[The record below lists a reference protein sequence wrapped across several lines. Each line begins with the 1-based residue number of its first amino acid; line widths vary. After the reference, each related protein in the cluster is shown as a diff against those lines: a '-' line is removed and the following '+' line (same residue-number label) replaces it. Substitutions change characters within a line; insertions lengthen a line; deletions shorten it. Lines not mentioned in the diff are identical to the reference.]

1 MVAMY
6 ASAER
11 TTSQLQS
18 THPAAAGPRPAS
30 RMTLRRAARPSQVPP
45 PSAVQL
51 KLATGPVDDPLEHQ
65 ADRAADQVMRMP
77 DAQLSIATA
86 PLQIS
91 RKCAACEEHEEH
103 TCESCEEEAK
113 GEQKRLRM
121 KPAGSGVPAPDE
133 APPIV
138 EEVLREPGQPLDA
151 ATRTFFELRF
161 EHDFS
166 GVRVHTDENAAE
178 SAQAVGARAYTVGT
192 HIAFAASNFAP
203 STDYGRR
210 LVAHELAHVVQQG
223 GRAKAVQRDIDR
235 RWVNDVTAARYRG
248 KVMADRIHHHG
259 LLSKEARAKIHSEL
273 DYFQGA
279 ARESYIDIV
288 QPALRAV
295 KSDLDLRPK
304 PPEPPPAS
312 KDKEPSPSEKKDEP
326 PVCKPL
332 PAAGSGKKCKFFTYD
347 STLGGPL
354 GTLWEAAALADAA
367 ARPATYVIPSGDSM
381 EVLLET
387 LLSTY
392 ATKDCDC
399 TDEIQFWS
407 HGSHGNGAFISG
419 AKKGGTD
426 EIEAKDFDIPGLDK
440 YGDDRSQPGY
450 QEWESTL
457 TPFQRRLMLVRRTIC
472 DSDSTV
478 YYRSCEAFQGEE
490 GQKFAKASS
499 RFWRCDVSG
508 HTKSIGLSQP
518 GKHTLSVCQAPDW
531 PVSEG
536 ADEEG
541 KKGKEKLRNVK
552 PE

>member
-1 MVAMY
+1 MY

-11 TTSQLQS
+11 TTSQPQS
-18 THPAAAGPRPAS
+18 THRAVAGPRPAS
-30 RMTLRRAARPSQVPP
+30 RTTLRRTAGTAQVPRPSVI
-45 PSAVQL
+45 QL
-51 KLATGPVDDPLEHQ
+51 KLATGPVDDPLEHE

-77 DAQLSIATA
+77 NAELSIAAA

-91 RKCAACEEHEEH
+91 RKCAACEEHEDH
-103 TCESCEEEAK
+103 KCESCEEEAK

-138 EEVLREPGQPLDA
+138 EEMLREPGQPLDA

-161 EHDFS
+161 GHDFS

-203 STDYGRR
+203 STDHGRR

-223 GRAKAVQRDIDR
+223 GHAKAVQRDIDR

-259 LLSKEARAKIHSEL
+259 LLSKEARAKIHREM

-279 ARESYIDIV
+279 AHESYIDVV

-304 PPEPPPAS
+304 PAEPTPPSKEKEAPE
-312 KDKEPSPSEKKDEP
+312 KQEQP

-347 STLGGPL
+347 STLGGAL
-354 GTLWEAAALADAA
+354 GSLWEAAALADAA

-381 EVLLET
+381 EELLET

-392 ATKDCDC
+392 ASEDCDC

-419 AKKGGTD
+419 AKKGGTE
-426 EIEAKDFDIPGLDK
+426 EITAASFDSPGLDK

-450 QEWESTL
+450 QEWESKLST
-457 TPFQRRLMLVRRTIC
+457 FQRRLMLVRRTIC

-508 HTKSIGLSQP
+508 HTKSIGLTQP
-518 GKHTLSVCQAPDW
+518 GKHTISVCQEPDW

-536 ADEEG
+536 ADEET
-541 KKGKEKLRNVK
+541 KKDKEKLHNVK

>member
-1 MVAMY
+1 MVAMF

-11 TTSQLQS
+11 AASQLQS
-18 THPAAAGPRPAS
+18 THRAAAGSRPPS
-30 RMTLRRAARPSQVPP
+30 RSALRRAASQAPRPSV
-45 PSAVQL
+45 VQL
-51 KLATGPVDDPLEHQ
+51 KLATGPVDDPLEHE

-77 DAQLSIATA
+77 DAELSIAAA
-86 PLQIS
+86 PLHIS
-91 RKCAACEEHEEH
+91 RKCAGCEEHEGH
-103 TCESCEEEAK
+103 KCQSCEEEARGQQK
-113 GEQKRLRM
+113 GLQM
-121 KPAGSGVPAPDE
+121 KPAGHAGPAPE

-138 EEVLREPGQPLDA
+138 EEVLRDPGQPLDV
-151 ATRTFFELRF
+151 ATRAFFELRF
-161 EHDFS
+161 GHDFS
-166 GVRVHTDENAAE
+166 GVRIHTDENAAE
-178 SAQAVGARAYTVGT
+178 SARAVGARAYTVGP
-192 HIAFAASNFAP
+192 HIAFAASSFAP
-203 STDYGRR
+203 STDHGRR
-210 LVAHELAHVVQQG
+210 LVAHELAHVVQQQG
-223 GRAKAVQRDIDR
+223 GRARAVQRDIDR

-259 LLSKEARAKIHSEL
+259 LLSKEARAKIHSEM

-279 ARESYIDIV
+279 ARESYVDIV
-288 QPALRAV
+288 QPALRAL

-304 PPEPPPAS
+304 PAAPSTPKEKETPAPET
-312 KDKEPSPSEKKDEP
+312 KEQP

-347 STLGGPL
+347 STLGGAL
-354 GTLWEAAALADAA
+354 GSLWKAAAFADAA

-381 EVLLET
+381 EELLET

-392 ATKDCDC
+392 ASKDCDC

-450 QEWESTL
+450 QEWESKL

-518 GKHTLSVCQAPDW
+518 GKHTLSVCQEPDW

-536 ADEEG
+536 ADEET

>member
-1 MVAMY
+1 
-6 ASAER
+6 
-11 TTSQLQS
+11 
-18 THPAAAGPRPAS
+18 
-30 RMTLRRAARPSQVPP
+30 
-45 PSAVQL
+45 
-51 KLATGPVDDPLEHQ
+51 
-65 ADRAADQVMRMP
+65 MRMP
-77 DAQLSIATA
+77 NAELSIAAA

-91 RKCAACEEHEEH
+91 RKCAACEEHEDH
-103 TCESCEEEAK
+103 KCESCEEEAK

-161 EHDFS
+161 GHDFS

-203 STDYGRR
+203 STDHGRR

-223 GRAKAVQRDIDR
+223 GHAKAVQRDIDR

-259 LLSKEARAKIHSEL
+259 LLSKEARAKIHSEM

-279 ARESYIDIV
+279 ARDSYIDVV

-304 PPEPPPAS
+304 PAEPTPPSKEKEAPEN
-312 KDKEPSPSEKKDEP
+312 KEQP

-354 GTLWEAAALADAA
+354 GTLWETAALADAA

-381 EVLLET
+381 EELLET

-392 ATKDCDC
+392 ASEDCDC

-426 EIEAKDFDIPGLDK
+426 EIEAKDFDIPGIDK

-450 QEWESTL
+450 QEWESKL

-518 GKHTLSVCQAPDW
+518 GKHTLSVCREPDW

-536 ADEEG
+536 ADEET
-541 KKGKEKLRNVK
+541 KKDKEKLHNVK